1 MDFPN
6 IPRLIFTDKWNSLWH
21 FVFGKISLNFWLI
34 IPIFLIYQFIIKYD
48 YNSIIDTIEFGIGYW
63 YGKVLE
69 RVRGDQAYVNDS
81 IQSPPFTQANENSL
95 SKEE

>member
-1 MDFPN
+1 MEFLNLGLPN

-21 FVFGKISLNFWLI
+21 FVFGKISLQVWLI
-34 IPIFLIYQFIIKYD
+34 IPIFLIYQFILYYD

-69 RVRGDQAYVNDS
+69 RVRGGNVE
-81 IQSPPFTQANENSL
+81 SPEKNENEQ
-95 SKEE
+95 KIE

>member
-1 MDFPN
+1 MDLPN

-21 FVFGKISLNFWLI
+21 FVFGKISLNIWLI

-48 YNSIIDTIEFGIGYW
+48 YNSIVDTVEFGIGYW

-69 RVRGDQAYVNDS
+69 RVRGGNQADS
-81 IQSPPFTQANENSL
+81 IQTPPFTQANENSAP
-95 SKEE
+95 KEE